1 MTNKIDEWLV
11 KLIKKRRTKHKQL
24 ETIVGNE
31 S

>member
-11 KLIKKRRTKHKQL
+11 KLTKKRRTKHVKL
-24 ETIVGNE
+24 ETIMGNE